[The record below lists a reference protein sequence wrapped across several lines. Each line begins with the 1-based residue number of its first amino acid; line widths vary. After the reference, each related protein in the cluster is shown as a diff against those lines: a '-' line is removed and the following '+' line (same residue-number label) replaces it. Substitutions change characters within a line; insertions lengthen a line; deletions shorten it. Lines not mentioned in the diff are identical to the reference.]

1 MSHRLAS
8 VLALVGY
15 ETKTV
20 LQTEGIGER
29 GEFFDALCKSLRL
42 GVGHFDDICVVLFRD
57 EQKMHGRLR
66 IEVLDDDHI
75 VVFVEFG

>member
-1 MSHRLAS
+1 MPHRLTS

-15 ETKTV
+15 EAKTV
-20 LQTEGIGER
+20 LQAECIGER
-29 GEFFDALCKSLRL
+29 GEFFDALCESLRL
-42 GVGHFDDICVVLFRD
+42 GVGHFDDICVVLFGD